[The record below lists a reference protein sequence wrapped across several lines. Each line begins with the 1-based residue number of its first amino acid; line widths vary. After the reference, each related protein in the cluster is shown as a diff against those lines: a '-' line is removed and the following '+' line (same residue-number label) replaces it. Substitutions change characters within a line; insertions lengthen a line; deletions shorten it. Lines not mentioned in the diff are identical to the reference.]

1 MIRHFFS
8 KQFLIY
14 LLMGGTATTVNFGAR
29 ILFNLWFSFSTSI
42 LLSHFAGMA
51 IAFSLTKVFLFC
63 LVNLITIIQTWL
75 ISMGFAYYLLPAFHI
90 TALIHEISHA
100 AGIGLSVFTSYLGHK
115 YWSFR

>member
-8 KQFLIY
+8 KPSLIY
-14 LLMGGTATTVNFGAR
+14 SLMGGTATTVTFGSL
-29 ILFNLWFSFSTSI
+29 ILFNLWFRFSTSI
-42 LLSHFAGMA
+42 LLSHVAGMA
-51 IAFSLTKVFLFC
+51 IAFSLTKVFVFKQSKQNFLHSIFLFC

-100 AGIGLSVFTSYLGHK
+100 A
-115 YWSFR
+115 